1 MFDCLTNAGWWRL
14 TFDGGSW
21 MLMVVSDWCF
31 LQPIPSSHAESM
43 QVPPRYLEKLPVVAW
58 DIARHGVTRGL
69 ISVLNPPT
77 QLVLVAGLL
86 VDNSMYCFYLEYSFN
101 TIHPAT
107 GEKKLRVLL
116 PTIWSV
122 NLGYFGSNSTP
133 THPAGDGHNRN
144 FQASNVDNGDAV
156 TVTPG
161 EVLGDFPVSPGRGW
175 SSVCHFSW
183 LGSSQIPWKM
193 DTKQNWRLVDIG
205 PIILGGIPGEFH
217 WRPLCLR

>member
-1 MFDCLTNAGWWRL
+1 
-14 TFDGGSW
+14 
-21 MLMVVSDWCF
+21 MVVSDWCF
-31 LQPIPSSHAESM
+31 LQPIPSSHAESI

-116 PTIWSV
+116 PTICGAH
-122 NLGYFGSNSTP
+122 NLICEFRIFREQFHTFP
-133 THPAGDGHNRN
+133 HPAGDGHNRN
-144 FQASNVDNGDAV
+144 V
-156 TVTPG
+156 PG
-161 EVLGDFPVSPGRGW
+161 FKRGQRRRRDTRRGTWRLPGVAW
-175 SSVCHFSW
+175 QWMESSFSHFSW
-183 LGSSQIPWKM
+183 PGSSQIPQEM

-205 PIILGGIPGEFH
+205 PIILGGIPEEFH